1 MQDLQKKKG
10 TPKKCVDPAHL
21 CFFFK
26 KSSCK
31 PESESLQFPLAPFTS
46 HKHISTSFL
55 HSNAAS
61 SVLFKAW
68 LNHRMGF
75 HAFLQSPG
83 NKTKNNPQS

>member
-1 MQDLQKKKG
+1 MQTLFFKTVVDLCRTYKKTKG

-31 PESESLQFPLAPFTS
+31 PESESLQFLLAPFTS

-61 SVLFKAW
+61 SVLFK
-68 LNHRMGF
+68 
-75 HAFLQSPG
+75 
-83 NKTKNNPQS
+83 T